1 MAEEKKYYVT
11 IKGEKVEV
19 TEEVYRAYVRPIRA
33 EQRRKRREWKCR
45 VRGPKGNLIRC
56 PHDCKTCEYAL
67 AGKNATGNMLSLD
80 GIKAA
85 GIEIEDRDF
94 DLEVIFID
102 KEERK
107 NNKEKLLSG
116 LSYIPLKQSL
126 AIRYSFFEDMTQE
139 EIAKKLGVQQPA
151 VSRLIERGIESLREY
166 FKKN

>member
-85 GIEIEDRDF
+85 GIEIEDRDL
-94 DLEVIFID
+94 DIEAMFIE
-102 KEERK
+102 KEEAK
-107 NNKEKLLSG
+107 NNKEKLYAG
-116 LSYIPLKQSL
+116 LLCIPLKQRL
-126 AIRYSFFEDMTQE
+126 AIQYSFFEEMTQE
-139 EIAKKLGVQQPA
+139 EIAEKLDVKQPA
-151 VSRLIERGIESLREY
+151 VSRLIERGIVSLTEY
-166 FKKN
+166 FQKN

>member
-80 GIKAA
+80 GIKAS

-94 DLEVIFID
+94 NIEEMFIER
-102 KEERK
+102 EERELTK
-107 NNKEKLLSG
+107 KRLYVAISKLNERQQQIVKMVYFENLS
-116 LSYIPLKQSL
+116 
-126 AIRYSFFEDMTQE
+126 QE
-139 EIAKKLGVQQPA
+139 EVSRRLGVNKQAISNAMQRIYA
-151 VSRLIERGIESLREY
+151 SI
-166 FKKN
+166 KKNLEK

>member
-45 VRGPKGNLIRC
+45 IRGPKGNLIRC

-85 GIEIEDRDF
+85 GIEIEDTDF
-94 DLEVIFID
+94 NIEEMFIE
-102 KEERK
+102 KEENSLMK
-107 NNKEKLLSG
+107 NRLHTAISMLNERQQQIVKLV
-116 LSYIPLKQSL
+116 Y
-126 AIRYSFFEDMTQE
+126 FENLTQE
-139 EIAKKLGVQQPA
+139 EVASLYGVDGSAIRHAMQRIHASLKKYL
-151 VSRLIERGIESLREY
+151 E
-166 FKKN
+166 KN

>member
-116 LSYIPLKQSL
+116 LSYHVGKK
-126 AIRYSFFEDMTQE
+126 RDMNYSENPNSS
-139 EIAKKLGVQQPA
+139 K
-151 VSRLIERGIESLREY
+151 
-166 FKKN
+166 

>member
-11 IKGEKVEV
+11 IKGERVEV

-45 VRGPKGNLIRC
+45 IRGPKGNLIRC

-85 GIEIEDRDF
+85 GIEIEDREL
-94 DLEVIFID
+94 DLEGMFIE
-102 KEERK
+102 KEERLALIVK
-107 NNKEKLLSG
+107 MQNAILKLTPRQQQ
-116 LSYIPLKQSL
+116 IVKM
-126 AIRYSFFEDMTQE
+126 IFFEGKTQE
-139 EIAKKLGVQQPA
+139 EVRMCLGCAKSSMSEAL
-151 VSRLIERGIESLREY
+151 SRIYATLR
-166 FKKN
+166 KNFEEK

>member
-80 GIKAA
+80 GIKAS

-94 DLEVIFID
+94 NIEEMFIER
-102 KEERK
+102 EERELTK
-107 NNKEKLLSG
+107 KRLYVAISKLNERQQQIVKMVYFENLS
-116 LSYIPLKQSL
+116 
-126 AIRYSFFEDMTQE
+126 QE
-139 EIAKKLGVQQPA
+139 EVSRRLGVNKQAISNAMQRIYA
-151 VSRLIERGIESLREY
+151 SI
-166 FKKN
+166 KKI

>member
-45 VRGPKGNLIRC
+45 IRGPKGNLIRC

-80 GIKAA
+80 GIKSA
-85 GIEIEDRDF
+85 GIEIEDRD
-94 DLEVIFID
+94 LNIEEMFIER
-102 KEERK
+102 EERALMQNRLHMAISMLNDRQQQMVK
-107 NNKEKLLSG
+107 MVYFENLS
-116 LSYIPLKQSL
+116 
-126 AIRYSFFEDMTQE
+126 QE
-139 EIAKKLGVQQPA
+139 EVAKRMGVNKQAISNAMQRIYA
-151 VSRLIERGIESLREY
+151 SI
-166 FKKN
+166 KKNLKK

>member
-45 VRGPKGNLIRC
+45 IRGPKGNLIRC

-85 GIEIEDRDF
+85 GIEIEDRD
-94 DLEVIFID
+94 LNIEEMFIER
-102 KEERK
+102 EERALMK
-107 NNKEKLLSG
+107 NRLHM
-116 LSYIPLKQSL
+116 
-126 AIRYSFFEDMTQE
+126 AISMLNDRQQQMVKMVYFENLTQE
-139 EIAKKLGVQQPA
+139 EVARRLGVNKQAISNAMQRIYA
-151 VSRLIERGIESLREY
+151 SI
-166 FKKN
+166 KKNLEK

>member
-94 DLEVIFID
+94 DIEEMFI
-102 KEERK
+102 ERENRAELMK
-107 NNKEKLLSG
+107 KIRKAIMKLTPRQQK
-116 LSYIPLKQSL
+116 IVQM
-126 AIRYSFFEDMTQE
+126 IFFEGKTQE
-139 EIAKKLGVQQPA
+139 EVRLYFGCAKSSMSEAL
-151 VSRLIERGIESLREY
+151 SRIYVALR
-166 FKKN
+166 KNFEEK